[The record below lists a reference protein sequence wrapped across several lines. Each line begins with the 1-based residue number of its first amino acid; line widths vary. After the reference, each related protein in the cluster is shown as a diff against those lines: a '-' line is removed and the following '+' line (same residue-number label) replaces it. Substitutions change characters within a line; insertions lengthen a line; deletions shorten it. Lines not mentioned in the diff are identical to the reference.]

1 MSAPR
6 MFLLWV
12 RHSFR
17 AASLLV
23 FLVLFTSCGDAHDV
37 SQRKP
42 EIGAVAMA
50 RVSERLAVCA
60 QCHEKIVDAYLG
72 HGMAH
77 SLGVVETLPEGRV
90 VNPESGDEYVYLED
104 DQKNLMRHV
113 KPDGG
118 VRTQQVMGRYG
129 AGVLDMS
136 FIGSELDRD
145 GKPVS
150 RMSFLPLEQL
160 RGHGLGL
167 SPFEIETP
175 GTGFDMPF
183 ATECLSCH
191 TTQDVSRLPGAARDT
206 DGERVWPGNDLGANA
221 FDHLNSLGC
230 DACHGP
236 VDRHVELML
245 AAFESGEKSP
255 ELGFQRLGELP
266 AGRQRDVC
274 AKCHLQGDGHM
285 ELEEI
290 ARGGPQPPDFLL
302 RRPVLVSADPG
313 DDFHFVSQVQRL
325 SLSACFDAPG
335 GMTCT
340 TCHEPHSSVA
350 AQGTA
355 SFDARCMTCHTEEH
369 ICKRPKTLQVQDVTG
384 DRPRTSNGCVDC
396 HMRRSQPFDLP
407 HVRTADHFVRREIT
421 PPETLPM
428 RDVEDA
434 SGEMTVFD
442 DGRFAELLATPEGR
456 SWVDTL
462 VGLRLSGFGRI
473 EDAFEMT
480 KALPPAG
487 SVIATRPE
495 PWFTEQQEGWRLPS
509 LRQSAVIHHL
519 RGLMF
524 EATGD
529 LAAAQAAYT
538 DALRLDPS
546 HPQARLNRAN
556 IELSAGN
563 LEAALSDAAEL
574 QRRYPRAE
582 KPWNLR
588 ALAAGRAQDA
598 PALVAALIES
608 TWLWPADPAAWQM
621 LGQGFLAMGR
631 PDDARKALQ
640 EALRLQP
647 GRHGLAEDL
656 RRANGTAP

>member
-1 MSAPR
+1 M
-6 MFLLWV
+6 LL
-12 RHSFR
+12 
-17 AASLLV
+17 AG
-23 FLVLFTSCGDAHDV
+23 CGDAHDA

-42 EIGAVAMA
+42 EVGAVSMA
-50 RVSERLAVCA
+50 RVGERLAVCA
-60 QCHEKIVDAYLG
+60 QCHETIVEAYMG

-77 SLGVVETLPEGRV
+77 SLGVVESPPRGRV

-104 DQKNLMRHV
+104 DQKILMRHV
-113 KPDGG
+113 QPGGG

-150 RMSFLPLEQL
+150 RMSFLPLERL

-191 TTQDVSRLPGAARDT
+191 TTQDVSRLPGSARDT
-206 DGERVWPGNDLGANA
+206 EGDRVWPGNDLGADA
-221 FDHLNSLGC
+221 FDHLESLGC

-236 VDRHVELML
+236 TDRHVELML
-245 AAFESGEKSP
+245 ASFESGEKST

-285 ELEEI
+285 ELGEI

-302 RRPVLVSADPG
+302 RRPVLVSTKPG

-325 SLSACFDAPG
+325 SLSSCFEALG
-335 GMTCT
+335 GVTCT
-340 TCHEPHSSVA
+340 TCHDPHSSVA
-350 AQGTA
+350 SQGTE
-355 SFDARCMTCHTEEH
+355 SFDARCMTCHTEEA
-369 ICKRPKTLQVQDVTG
+369 ICNRPETLQVRNVTG
-384 DRPRTSNGCVDC
+384 DSARSTNGCVDC

-407 HVRTADHFVRREIT
+407 HVRTADHFVRRHIDL
-421 PPETLPM
+421 PETVPM

-442 DGRFAELLATPEGR
+442 DGRFVDLLATPEGR
-456 SWVDTL
+456 LWVEAL
-462 VGLRLSGFGRI
+462 VGLRLSGFGRFQ
-473 EDAFEMT
+473 EAFDMT
-480 KALPPAG
+480 EVLPPAG

-495 PWFTEQQEGWRLPS
+495 PWFAEEGAAGQLPS

-519 RGLMF
+519 RGLMY

-529 LAAAQAAYT
+529 LAAARAAYT

-556 IELSAGN
+556 IELSTGN
-563 LEAALSDAAEL
+563 MESALSDAAEL

-588 ALAAGRAQDA
+588 ALAAGRAQDV
-598 PALVAALIES
+598 PALVSALIES
-608 TWLWPADPAAWQM
+608 TWLWPGDPAAWQM

-631 PDDARKALQ
+631 PEEARKALQ
-640 EALRLQP
+640 EALRLEP

-656 RRANGTAP
+656 RRANGAAR